1 MHSHGTKKYEI
12 DMTHGPLTG
21 KILLFSV
28 PLMLSG
34 ILQLLFNAADIIV
47 VGQFASSYSVAAVGS
62 TVSLI
67 NLLVSVFMGLSVGV
81 NVLVAH
87 YYAVKNAKDVSDTV
101 HTSVAISLLF
111 GIVLGVFGFFI
122 ARPLLIWM
130 GSPDEVIG
138 LSTLYMR
145 VYFVGMPVNLLY
157 NMAGAV
163 LRAVGDTRRPLYYL
177 TVAGIVNV
185 IMNLVFVIV
194 FRMDVA
200 GVALATI
207 LSQALSAF
215 LVMRALMRTEELYR
229 FEWKKLSVSKQ
240 KLRRIL
246 HIGLPAGLQGT
257 VFSVSNVL
265 IQTQV
270 NSFGALAMAGNAAAQ
285 NLEGFVYIA
294 MNALYQACVTF
305 TSQNYSVLDFRRVRA
320 VLLNCLAIVTAVGVV
335 TGNLVSF
342 FGPQLVRIYTAE
354 PDAVAVGV
362 TRLSV
367 ICALYFICG
376 IMDTICGSIRGLG
389 SAVLPMIVSILGACG
404 LRILL
409 IWTVFRIPAYHSLGT
424 LYALY
429 PVTWTVTAIV
439 HLICFLVLYQKAVR
453 HTDRLR
459 ARQNEQW

>member
-1 MHSHGTKKYEI
+1 
-12 DMTHGPLTG
+12 MTHGPLTG
-21 KILLFSV
+21 KILLFSI

-62 TVSLI
+62 TGSLI
-67 NLLVSVFMGLSVGV
+67 NLLISVFMGLSVGV

-87 YYAVKNAKDVSDTV
+87 YYAVKNGKDVSDTV

-111 GIVLGVFGFFI
+111 GCILGVFGFFV
-122 ARPLLIWM
+122 ARPLLTRM
-130 GSPDEVIG
+130 GSPEEVIG
-138 LSTLYMR
+138 LSTLYIR
-145 VYFVGMPVNLLY
+145 IYFIGMPANLLY
-157 NMAGAV
+157 NMTSAV

-177 TVAGIVNV
+177 TFSGVINV
-185 IMNLVFVIV
+185 LLNLVFVIV

-207 LSQALSAF
+207 LSQAVSAF
-215 LVMRALMRTEELYR
+215 LVMRALMRTEEIYR
-229 FEWKKLSVSKQ
+229 FEWKKLAVNRQ
-240 KLRRIL
+240 KFRRIL
-246 HIGLPAGLQGT
+246 RIGLPAGLQGS

-305 TSQNYSVLDFRRVRA
+305 TSQNYSVLDFKRVRA
-320 VLLNCLAIVTAVGVV
+320 VLLNCLAIVTVVGVIA
-335 TGNLVSF
+335 GNLVSF

-354 PDAVAVGV
+354 PEAVATGV
-362 TRLSV
+362 SRLSV
-367 ICALYFICG
+367 ICSLYFICG
-376 IMDTICGSIRGLG
+376 LMETVCGAIRGLG
-389 SAVLPMIVSILGACG
+389 SAVLPMIVSVLGACG

-409 IWTVFRIPAYHSLGT
+409 IWTVFRIPAYHSLNT
-424 LYALY
+424 LYAFY
-429 PVTWTVTAIV
+429 PVTWTVTALV
-439 HLICFLVLYQKAVR
+439 HLICFLILYQKAVR

>member
-1 MHSHGTKKYEI
+1 
-12 DMTHGPLTG
+12 MTHGPLTG
-21 KILLFSV
+21 KILLFSI

-47 VGQFASSYSVAAVGS
+47 VGQFANSYSVAAVGS
-62 TVSLI
+62 TGSLI

-81 NVLVAH
+81 NVLIAH
-87 YYAVKNAKDVSDTV
+87 YYAVKNAKDISDTV
-101 HTSVAISLLF
+101 HTSVAISLIF
-111 GIVLGVFGFFI
+111 GCALGVFGFFV
-122 ARPLLIWM
+122 ARPLLSWM

-145 VYFVGMPVNLLY
+145 IYFIGMPVNLLY
-157 NMAGAV
+157 NMTGAI
-163 LRAVGDTRRPLYYL
+163 LRAVGDTRRPLYFL
-177 TVAGIVNV
+177 TIAGVINV
-185 IMNLVFVIV
+185 ILNLIFVIV

-207 LSQALSAF
+207 LSQAVSAF
-215 LVMRALMRTEELYR
+215 LVMRALVQTEELYR
-229 FEWKKLSVSKQ
+229 FEWKKLAVNKQ
-240 KLRRIL
+240 KFRRIL
-246 HIGLPAGLQGT
+246 SIGLPAGFQGS

-265 IQTQV
+265 IQSQV

-320 VLLNCLAIVTAVGVV
+320 VLVNCLAIVAAVGIVA
-335 TGNLVSF
+335 GNLVSF

-362 TRLSV
+362 ARLSV

-376 IMDTICGSIRGLG
+376 IMETVCGAIRGLG

-424 LYALY
+424 LYTFY
-429 PVTWTVTAIV
+429 PVTWTVTALV
-439 HLICFLVLYQKAVR
+439 HLVCFLILYQKAVR
-453 HTDRLR
+453 HANRLR
-459 ARQNEQW
+459 ARQKEQR